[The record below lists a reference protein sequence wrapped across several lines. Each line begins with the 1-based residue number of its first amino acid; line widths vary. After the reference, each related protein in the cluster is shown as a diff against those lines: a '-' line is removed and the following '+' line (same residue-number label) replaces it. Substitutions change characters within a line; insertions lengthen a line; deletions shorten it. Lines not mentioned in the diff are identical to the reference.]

1 MKLNSIFILILLF
14 FFFTNVN
21 AQYFNN
27 ANNELSYQ
35 LFEKKDK
42 LGNYRVYIVIEDFL
56 LSDFEQIQKW
66 DSINL
71 NQKMQLTENWVNE
84 GKRIEIERYPYISF
98 YPTFEKKISN
108 PKLFPKYQ

>member
-42 LGNYRVYIVIEDFL
+42 LGNYRRFFI
-56 LSDFEQIQKW
+56 K
-66 DSINL
+66 
-71 NQKMQLTENWVNE
+71 
-84 GKRIEIERYPYISF
+84 
-98 YPTFEKKISN
+98 
-108 PKLFPKYQ
+108 